1 MHACECMHACVFDF
15 CGVKISDAVHLLV
28 SFISAFIFS
37 PAVIQ
42 WPTLLSILKAL
53 KLIASAAAFVT

>member
-1 MHACECMHACVFDF
+1 MFDF